1 MSASMIVIEGTVT
14 PEGTLELDQ
23 KVSLPAGGRVQVI
36 VQPLPELPDTPFWRM
51 MQEIWANQ
59 KARGHVPRSVEEVE
73 AERRAIRE
81 ESEGE
86 IQEAM
91 RLQEESRRLRQ
102 EAEQKKGQ
110 TS

>member
-1 MSASMIVIEGTVT
+1 MSANMIVLEGTVQ
-14 PEGTLELDQ
+14 PDGTLQLDE

-36 VQPLPELPDTPFWRM
+36 VQPLPDLPDTPFWRM

-59 KARGHVPRSVEEVE
+59 RARGHVPRSVEEVE
-73 AERRAIRE
+73 GERRRIRE
-81 ESEGE
+81 ESEQE

-102 EAEQKKGQ
+102 EAEQKKG
-110 TS
+110 